1 MEIILFADKLP
12 PNIGGMETHAK
23 YFVDYFSKK
32 ENLSII
38 TVINKKITLVN
49 SKYEVIKEIDLITF
63 LNNFTNKET
72 ILFFNSGYFIE
83 EFLNI
88 RKILPTCKMLY
99 RTGGNEINKA
109 PLSLDMTS
117 HKDRQNYWINQINN
131 SINYLITNSKFT
143 NNRLLD
149 LGIKSELLYRVGGGV
164 DLVNL
169 KKSSFNNG
177 LINLITCC
185 RFVPYKNI
193 SYMIDAL
200 SLLKESNIKI
210 WFVGGG
216 PLERDLKEAANKL
229 KIQYEFTGIKTNEE
243 ALEMISKSDIYLQTS
258 VDLLTQVEGGSYIH
272 TEGMGRSLL
281 EAITLD
287 VPIVAT
293 DCGAISE
300 YVDKNVDIIVNGD
313 FREFYNGI
321 ITSIDK
327 LNKNIT
333 KHNDIDYSFNTIFNK
348 YEELFN
354 E

>member
-32 ENLSII
+32 VNLSII
-38 TVINKKITLVN
+38 TVINKKIALAN
-49 SKYEVIKEIDLITF
+49 YKYDVIKEIDLISF
-63 LNNFTNKET
+63 LNNFTNKKT

-88 RKILPTCKMLY
+88 RKLLPNCKMLY

-109 PLSLDMTS
+109 PLSLDIKS
-117 HKDRQNYWINQINN
+117 HKERQNYWINQINN
-131 SINYLITNSKFT
+131 SIDYLITNSKFT
-143 NNRLLD
+143 NKRLLE
-149 LGIKSELLYRVGGGV
+149 LGVKSELLYRVGGGV
-164 DLVNL
+164 DLGNL
-169 KKSSFNNG
+169 KNSSFNNG
-177 LINLITCC
+177 MINLITCC

-200 SLLKESNIKI
+200 SLLTDNNIKM

-216 PLERDLKEAANKL
+216 PLEQELKEQAKNLTIK
-229 KIQYEFTGIKTNEE
+229 YEFSGIKTNEE

-300 YVDKNVDIIVNGD
+300 YVDKKVDIIVNGD

-321 ITSIDK
+321 TTSIDR

-333 KHNDIDYSFNTIFNK
+333 KHNEFDYSFNTIFNK